1 MSDLR
6 PIRNTAHT
14 LTVAAATLATAAVLA
29 GCGTGGIAPTG
40 SATLST
46 VMTPAQESNPA
57 GDIPDNQAFVPLPT
71 VQVDA
76 QHVTST

>member
-40 SATLST
+40 SATLGT
-46 VMTPAQESNPA
+46 VMTAAQESNPA